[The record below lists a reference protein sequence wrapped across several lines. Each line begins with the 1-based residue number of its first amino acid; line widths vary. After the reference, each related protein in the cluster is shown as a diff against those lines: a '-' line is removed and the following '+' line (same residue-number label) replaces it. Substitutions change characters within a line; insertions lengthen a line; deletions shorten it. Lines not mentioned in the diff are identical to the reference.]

1 MKKKIAVARLS
12 IISNSA
18 LIVLKLT
25 VGIISGSVS
34 IISESIHSTIDLLA
48 SLIAFFSVKISGTPP
63 DKEHPYGHGK
73 YENISGVIEGLLIFV
88 AAIWIIIEAV
98 DRFIHPKPVEAIGLG
113 FIVMVI
119 ASAVNFFVS
128 RKLYKVAKDTDSV
141 ALEAD
146 ALHLKTDVYTALG
159 VAAGL
164 LIMLVTK
171 IHLFDPLLAIIMALL
186 ILKES
191 YALLKN
197 AFSPLLDTSLPD
209 EEVKLITSIINEE
222 NVEFHHLRTRKSGD
236 SRFVDFHIELPEKT
250 SLKDAHQKC
259 DEIENSIKN
268 KLDNIEIT
276 IHTETLEGDD
286 QK

>member
-113 FIVMVI
+113 FIIMVI

-128 RKLYKVAKDTDSV
+128 GKLYKVAKDTDSV

-164 LIMLVTK
+164 LIMLITK

-268 KLDNIEIT
+268 KLVNIEIT